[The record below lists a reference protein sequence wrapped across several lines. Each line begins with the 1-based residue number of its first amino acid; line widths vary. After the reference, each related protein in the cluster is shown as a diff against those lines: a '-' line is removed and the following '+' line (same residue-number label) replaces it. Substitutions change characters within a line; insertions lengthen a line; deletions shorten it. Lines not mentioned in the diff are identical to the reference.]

1 MSLFSAQTT
10 SANLLCKFEP
20 SVYVPL
26 RRNGDQAGNMGMV
39 GKNDQEV
46 ALFHPVFR
54 QRKIVKA
61 PKFSFLFVTEMN
73 IF

>member
-1 MSLFSAQTT
+1 MAT
-10 SANLLCKFEP
+10 K
-20 SVYVPL
+20 
-26 RRNGDQAGNMGMV
+26 AGNMGMD

-61 PKFSFLFVTEMN
+61 PKFSFLFVIEMN